1 MGHGTEPAGGVHLG
15 AEAIVRQPE
24 RRSGDLRFQVENL
37 TRVEGEGSLHLLVR
51 DGVVEEARLQIFEA
65 PRYFEALVA
74 GRSPDEV
81 LDIVAR
87 ICGIC
92 PVAYQMSAVHAFED
106 LFGVQVE
113 PATRALRRLLYCAEW
128 IESHALH
135 VYLLHAPDFLGY
147 PSAVE
152 LARDQRQ
159 LVADGLRLKQV
170 GNHLLSTLGGR
181 PIHPV
186 SVRVGGW
193 SRVPGRAE
201 LTALRPALDEALRL
215 AQATVEV
222 ALSLEPPAFER
233 EPRLVALRHPDEYP
247 MNGGRI
253 VSSGGLDLPPQA
265 WDEAF
270 HEVQVPWS
278 NALQARGSDDLP
290 YLLGPSARVV
300 LDHDQ
305 LHPLAREALAAS
317 GALESIRTNPY
328 RSIVARAVEL
338 VHATAEAIEII
349 DAYAPPDAAAVAWRP
364 RPGVAAWATEAPRG
378 LLFHRYEVGED
389 GLVAAATIV
398 PPTSQNQAAIEADI
412 ATFAPRVL
420 DLPMDAATH
429 ALEQLIR
436 SYDPCISCATHF
448 LDLSIEPT
456 VAPVSQISRSGTAPR
471 R

>member
-1 MGHGTEPAGGVHLG
+1 MHGA
-15 AEAIVRQPE
+15 
-24 RRSGDLRFQVENL
+24 DLRFQVQNL

-51 DGVVEEARLQIFEA
+51 DGAVAEARLQIFEA
-65 PRYFEALVA
+65 PRYFEALVV
-74 GRSPDEV
+74 GRTPDEV
-81 LDIVAR
+81 LDIVSR

-106 LFGVQVE
+106 LFGVEVE
-113 PATRALRRLLYCAEW
+113 PPTRALRRLLYCAEW

-135 VYLLHAPDFLGY
+135 IYLLHAPDFLGY

-152 LARDQRQ
+152 LAKDHRQ
-159 LVADGLRLKQV
+159 LVADGLRLKQI
-170 GNHLLSTLGGR
+170 GNQLLALLGGR
-181 PIHPV
+181 AIHPV

-193 SRVPGRAE
+193 SRAPRVADLRAM
-201 LTALRPALDEALRL
+201 RPALGEALQL
-215 AQATVEV
+215 ARATVDV
-222 ALSLEPPAFER
+222 ALGLTPPAFER
-233 EPRLVALRHPDEYP
+233 EPRLVALHHPAEYP
-247 MNGGRI
+247 MNDGRI
-253 VSSGGLDLPPQA
+253 VSSDGLALAPQA
-265 WDEAF
+265 WGEAF

-278 NALQARGSDDLP
+278 NALQARGSDGLP
-290 YLLGPSARVV
+290 YLLGPAARIV

-305 LHPLAREALAAS
+305 LHPLAREALDAS
-317 GALESIRTNPY
+317 GALESIRRNPY

-338 VHATAEAIEII
+338 VQAAADAIDIV
-349 DAYAPPDAAAVAWRP
+349 DAYVAPIAPAVAWQP

-378 LLFHRYEVGED
+378 LLFHRYEVGDD
-389 GLVAAATIV
+389 GRIAAATIV

-448 LDLSIEPT
+448 LDLSVQREAST
-456 VAPVSQISRSGTAPR
+456 
-471 R
+471 